1 VSAEG
6 KLVRDRIPDIIRANG
21 EESITYQADPVEYRQ
36 RLRDKLL
43 EEVNEFLTADP
54 GSAIEELADVLEVVY
69 ALAAGLGTDRPTLE
83 HLRQAKAAER
93 GAFTDRLIWLGI
105 R

>member
-6 KLVRDRIPDIIRANG
+6 KLVRD
-21 EESITYQADPVEYRQ
+21 
-36 RLRDKLL
+36 
-43 EEVNEFLTADP
+43 
-54 GSAIEELADVLEVVY
+54 LEVVY
-69 ALAAGLGTDRPTLE
+69 ALAADLGTDRPTLE

-93 GAFTDRLIWLGI
+93 GAFTDRLIWLGV